1 MNSPVILLSSE
12 NESSICF
19 LNFNVFNFF
28 LKRQPLG
35 SLMWMASVSLALDFV
50 ATSAVS

>member
-12 NESSICF
+12 NESFIVF
-19 LNFNVFNFF
+19 LILMYLTFF
-28 LKRQPLG
+28 LKRRPFG